1 MNTITNFGGA
11 KMETIELA
19 ELIKGRRSIRAWEDK
34 PVPEELLLRAVELA
48 TWAPNGANAQ
58 NWYFY
63 IILDKD
69 VIKAIADAAQAGR
82 EVMASWPEMARFGGL
97 PRPASVPQGTSAP
110 AVPRRM
116 PLGDAPAMIL
126 VGARK
131 RENPMDKV
139 LSERAKVDEKAV
151 EMLQWSSALNPR
163 VQSVAAGIA
172 YLLLV
177 LHQMGL
183 GATWMTGPLAQSKGD
198 VEKILKVPDGMD
210 IIALIPVGYPADSP
224 SGQRRPVS
232 EVCKVIK

>member
-1 MNTITNFGGA
+1 
-11 KMETIELA
+11 METTELA
-19 ELIKGRRSIRAWEDK
+19 NLIKDRRSIRAWEDK
-34 PVPEELLLRAVELA
+34 PVPEELLLQAVELA

-58 NWYFY
+58 LWYFY
-63 IILDKD
+63 IVLDKST
-69 VIKAIADAAQAGR
+69 IKSVADAAQAGR
-82 EVMASWPEMARFGGL
+82 DTMASWPEMAQAGGF
-97 PRPASVPQGTSAP
+97 PRPASTPPGASAP
-110 AVPRRM
+110 AAPRRM

-139 LSERAKVDEKAV
+139 ISERAKVDEKAT
-151 EMLQWSSALNPR
+151 EMLQWGSVLNPR
-163 VQSVAAGIA
+163 IQSVSAGIA

-210 IIALIPVGYPADSP
+210 IVALIPVGYPADSP
-224 SGQRRPVS
+224 TGQRRPVS
-232 EVCKVIK
+232 EVCEIIK